1 MSMLRVRFFKVR
13 AGKVERLRT
22 WMKELSGRRDE
33 VVETFENETVRRES
47 VYLLDTMDGPVLIHV
62 MEADDMERASRA
74 VEEHPLPIDVEHR
87 AVMRE
92 VLAEELHLPPLFDES
107 V

>member
-1 MSMLRVRFFKVR
+1 MTTDL
-13 AGKVERLRT
+13 
-22 WMKELSGRRDE
+22 
-33 VVETFENETVRRES
+33 ENETVRREA
-47 VYLLDTMDGPVLIHV
+47 VYLLDTMDGPVPIHV

-92 VLAEELHLPPLFDES
+92 VLGEEPHLPPLFDES